1 MGWGTTSVLG
11 WPDSW
16 WDKPNTHRIHAASLA
31 FICLVY
37 RCWKVLSCIQMLVY
51 RCWTYFFFSF
61 FFFINKGYWTCHL
74 WPASDKFKQQA
85 CGKLERGTAI
95 SWSLSNALR
104 RIKFKKKSYLLQKLS
119 LHTSF
124 VASDLLQTQ
133 TPTTELT
140 FRSANLSET
149 FFITIPFQQAVTLA
163 RALGLREHG
172 GGGPTLLGSPQIC
185 KGRPQSWSTPPIS
198 QEGGLAAQSWKGS
211 DWDHHGSKQQLRDCW
226 CMERTRGSLVSQVTH
241 TWLRFTL
248 HPTSVAGPW

>member
-16 WDKPNTHRIHAASLA
+16 WDKPNTHQIHAASLA

-37 RCWKVLSCIQMLVY
+37 RCWKVFWL
-51 RCWTYFFFSF
+51 YFFFSF

-74 WPASDKFKQQA
+74 WPASVKFKQQA

-104 RIKFKKKSYLLQKLS
+104 RIKFKKKKN
-119 LHTSF
+119 HTF
-124 VASDLLQTQ
+124 FKKKAYTPALDLLQTQ

-149 FFITIPFQQAVTLA
+149 FFITIPF
-163 RALGLREHG
+163 
-172 GGGPTLLGSPQIC
+172 S
-185 KGRPQSWSTPPIS
+185 S
-198 QEGGLAAQSWKGS
+198 Q
-211 DWDHHGSKQQLRDCW
+211 
-226 CMERTRGSLVSQVTH
+226 
-241 TWLRFTL
+241 
-248 HPTSVAGPW
+248 